1 MSVLVPLPVAIPLLV
16 AAILAAGGH
25 FLPSRVDNV
34 IAVGVAGAVTTISTL
49 LIFRSSGQPLVY
61 WFGGWQPRHGIAI
74 GIDFHVEPLGAAV
87 AAVAA
92 ALMTAALLFTLDYFD
107 DAAPQHF
114 YVLMLVFL
122 GGMEGFA
129 LSGDLF
135 NMFVFF
141 ELMSVCAFGLTGYRI
156 ERPGVLQGAINFGVT
171 NSIAA
176 LMVLMGIALVY
187 GRTGALNLSQIG
199 EALRGQHPDGLVVVS
214 FVLIACGFL
223 IKAGAFPFHFWLGDA
238 YAVAPAPVGV
248 LFAGIMSD
256 LALHGLARV
265 YWNCYSQALSHG
277 AVRGVLLAVG
287 VASVCVGSVMCFVQA
302 SLKRMLAFVTVS
314 QIGVG
319 LIGIALLS
327 AHALAGS
334 SVYIVAD
341 GLVRGALFLAAGH
354 IAYTLGSVDELEL
367 RGRGR
372 REPLAGIAL
381 VVGGIGLAAIPPL
394 GPFVGWGLVSGA
406 AYGWLQPFLVAAA
419 VLPGAA
425 VLRAFLRIFLGVGP
439 KRDVFPVHPA
449 TSEGEERTEE
459 RREHA
464 GPLLR
469 LPALALLACGL
480 GLAFA
485 PGIANEA
492 VAHAQAFLHPHE
504 TALQVLHGV
513 PIPPPALPAVHFS
526 GATLAYGALAVLLAA
541 LLGAASLYRHVLP
554 GRLRSGGG
562 LALRPLLGGLRSI
575 HDGVTGEYVAWLT
588 FGVAAIGGALALL
601 IR

>member
-16 AAILAAGGH
+16 AAILAAAGH

-34 IAVGVAGAVTTISTL
+34 VAAAVAGAVTTLSTL
-49 LIFRSSGQPLVY
+49 LIFRSSDHALVY
-61 WFGGWQPRHGIAI
+61 WFGGWHPRHGIAI
-74 GIDFHVEPLGAAV
+74 GIDFRVEPLGAAV

-92 ALMTAALLFTLDYFD
+92 ALMTAALLFTLNYFD

-171 NSIAA
+171 NTIAA
-176 LMVLMGIALVY
+176 LLVLMGVALVY

-265 YWNCYSQALSHG
+265 YWDCYSGILSHG
-277 AVRGVLLAVG
+277 AVEGVLLAVG

-319 LIGIALLS
+319 LIGIALLT
-327 AHALAGS
+327 AHGLAGS
-334 SVYIVAD
+334 TVYIVAD
-341 GLVRGALFLAAGH
+341 GLVRGGLFLAAGH
-354 IAYTLGSVDELEL
+354 IAFTLGSVDELEL
-367 RGRGR
+367 RGAGR
-372 REPLAGIAL
+372 REPLAGLAL
-381 VVGGIGLAAIPPL
+381 LVGGIGLAVIPPL
-394 GPFVGWGLVSGA
+394 GPFVGWGLISGS
-406 AYGWLQPFLVAAA
+406 AYGWLQPFLIAAT
-419 VLPGAA
+419 VLPAAA

-439 KRDVFPVHPA
+439 TRDPFLIRSPS
-449 TSEGEERTEE
+449 SEDEKAEETGK
-459 RREHA
+459 HA
-464 GPLLR
+464 GLFLR
-469 LPALALLACGL
+469 LPAFGLLACGL

-504 TALQVLHGV
+504 TALEVLHGFTAAA
-513 PIPPPALPAVHFS
+513 PAAPPFHFAAS
-526 GATLAYGALAVLLAA
+526 TLAYGALAAILAA
-541 LLGAASLYRHVLP
+541 LLGALSLFRDSLP

-562 LALRPLLGGLRSI
+562 LAVRPMLGGLRAI

-601 IR
+601 VR

>member
-1 MSVLVPLPVAIPLLV
+1 MSVLVPLTVALPLLV
-16 AAILAAGGH
+16 AAILAGAGH

-34 IAVGVAGAVTTISTL
+34 VAAAVAGAVTTMSAI
-49 LIFRSSGQPLVY
+49 LIFRSSDHALVY
-61 WFGGWQPRHGIAI
+61 WFGGWRPRHGIAI
-74 GIDFHVEPLGAAV
+74 GIDFHVEPLGAAI

-122 GGMEGFA
+122 AGIEGFA

-171 NSIAA
+171 NTIAA
-176 LMVLMGIALVY
+176 LLVLMGIALVY

-199 EALRGQHPDGLVVVS
+199 QALRGHHPDGLVVVS
-214 FVLIACGFL
+214 FALIACGFL

-265 YWNCYSQALSHG
+265 YWDCYSETLSHG
-277 AVRGVLLAVG
+277 AVQGVLLAVG

-327 AHALAGS
+327 ARGLAGS
-334 SVYIVAD
+334 TVYIVAD

-367 RGRGR
+367 RGAGR
-372 REPLAGIAL
+372 REPLAGAAL
-381 VVGGIGLAAIPPL
+381 LLGGIGLAVIPPL
-394 GPFVGWGLVSGA
+394 GPFIGWGLVSGA
-406 AYGWLQPFLVAAA
+406 AYGWLQPFLIAAA
-419 VLPGAA
+419 VFPAGA
-425 VLRAFLRIFLGVGP
+425 VLRAYLRIFLGLGP
-439 KRDVFPVHPA
+439 KRDPFLVRPK
-449 TSEGEERTEE
+449 TSEEEQAETGK
-459 RREHA
+459 HA
-464 GPLLR
+464 GPFLR
-469 LPALALLACGL
+469 LPALGLLACGL

-485 PGIANEA
+485 PNIANEA
-492 VAHAQAFLHPHE
+492 VAHAQAFLQPNE

-513 PIPPPALPAVHFS
+513 SVRAPAVPEIHFS
-526 GATLAYGALAVLLAA
+526 FSTIWLGAIAVLLAT
-541 LLGAASLYRHVLP
+541 LLGAVSLFQDVLP

-562 LALRPLLGGLRSI
+562 VTLRPLLAGLRAI